1 MTKAYMP
8 PRYRKEE
15 IWKIAEDFRDQYW
28 DGTIPVDIEQIV
40 EFELNLDIEP
50 IGGLREHCNSD
61 AMLLWPPKIII
72 DKGHFIQPR
81 YESRVRFSIA
91 HEIGHYVIHRDFFD
105 DPGLTTEQSYLD
117 MVQSISAESYEWME
131 YQANEFAGR
140 LLVPIGHL
148 RSEYNDKWNLV
159 PMESRTNSEKYFE
172 IFNSWAANAIAR
184 KFKVSDEVV
193 RNRLKSEKLRP
204 ES

>member
-1 MTKAYMP
+1 MLTKLAITSFI
-8 PRYRKEE
+8 E
-15 IWKIAEDFRDQYW
+15 I
-28 DGTIPVDIEQIV
+28 
-40 EFELNLDIEP
+40 
-50 IGGLREHCNSD
+50 
-61 AMLLWPPKIII
+61 
-72 DKGHFIQPR
+72 
-81 YESRVRFSIA
+81 
-91 HEIGHYVIHRDFFD
+91 FFD

-193 RNRLKSEKLRP
+193 RNRLKSEKTSP
-204 ES
+204 